1 MITLTAK
8 MRIQGENLLP
18 FVIGES
24 AIGDFKML
32 GDYIVVDVDFDKRNL
47 ISLESGISSRGDTEN
62 PRGGIISNAGSISFR
77 DTNFR
82 FRNYAIAGLLK
93 DGIKTEIF
101 LGNSL
106 KNTRSLV
113 GTYYT
118 SDWDYDNENHTV
130 SVSLKDDLEE
140 WQDIQ
145 VEELKLQ
152 SEMTI
157 SGILDYLKGKTPSK
171 FVFEETPVLISLST
185 ICKFPYL
192 ESGSLW
198 AQWEKICEIAQLCI
212 YKNEENN
219 VVISSIFSVGG

>member
-8 MRIQGENLLP
+8 MRIQGENPIP

-24 AIGDFKML
+24 AIGDYNMI
-32 GDYIVVDVDFDKRNL
+32 GDYIVSDVKFDKRNL
-47 ISLESGISSRGDTEN
+47 ISLESGISSRGDLEM

-82 FRNYAIAGLLK
+82 FRNYANAGLLK
-93 DGIKTEIF
+93 NGIKTEIF
-101 LGNSL
+101 LNNSL
-106 KNTRSLV
+106 KDKHSLV

-118 SDWDYDNENHTV
+118 SDWNYDNENQTV

-145 VEELKLQ
+145 VGEMKLKP
-152 SEMTI
+152 EMTVLE
-157 SGILDYLKGKTPSK
+157 ILNYIKARTPSK
-171 FVFEETPVLISLST
+171 FTFEETPLLISLTT

-192 ESGSLW
+192 QSGSLW
-198 AQWEKICEIAQLCI
+198 SQWEKICEIAQLCI

-219 VVISSIFSVGG
+219 VVISSIFNIGS